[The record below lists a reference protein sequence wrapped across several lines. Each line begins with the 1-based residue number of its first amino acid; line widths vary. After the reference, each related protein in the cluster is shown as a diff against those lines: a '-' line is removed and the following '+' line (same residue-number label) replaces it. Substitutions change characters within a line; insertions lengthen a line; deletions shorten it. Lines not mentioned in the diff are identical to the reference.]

1 MNIPW
6 MYLNK
11 QGATINAVKDYNSM
25 RSIIGSTKG
34 EIASAENRMV
44 GVGAV
49 SISDMPKGSPNLHSG
64 EDRIVRGMQEID
76 VINERY
82 GQAKEYM
89 TWFEPAWRSLDAD
102 ERELL
107 EAFYLTRKD
116 TRTTVIGELAERLCV
131 DNSTVY
137 RMKDRAV
144 SHLSLLLYGY

>member
-11 QGATINAVKDYNSM
+11 QGATINAVKDYKNM
-25 RSIIGSTKG
+25 KTVIVNTPG
-34 EIASAENRMV
+34 EIARAENQMS

-49 SISDMPKGSPNLHSG
+49 RISDLPKGSPNLHSG

-82 GQAKEYM
+82 KQAKEYM
-89 TWFEPAWRSLDAD
+89 DWFEPAWNTIGAD

-107 EAFYLTRKD
+107 EAFYLSPKD
-116 TRTTVIGELAERLCV
+116 TKLKLVNELAERMCV

-137 RMKDRAV
+137 RMRARAV
-144 SHLSLLLYGY
+144 SHLATLLYGR